1 MLTDCNIVYMRLLD
15 LFLFKFENSFSLTII
30 KKMGEIF
37 NNCVVYVKIIFK
49 IGEHLMGQVDFD
61 RIQKT
66 RTYADAE
73 ICQIIKY
80 NSRYHILT

>member
-1 MLTDCNIVYMRLLD
+1 
-15 LFLFKFENSFSLTII
+15 
-30 KKMGEIF
+30 MGEIF
-37 NNCVVYVKIIFK
+37 NNCVVYVNIIFK

>member
-1 MLTDCNIVYMRLLD
+1 MLTDCNIVHMRLLD

-30 KKMGEIF
+30 KEMGEIF
-37 NNCVVYVKIIFK
+37 NNCVVYVNIIFK
-49 IGEHLMGQVDFD
+49 IGDHLMAQVDFD